1 MKRTTVVSPH
11 ELCEFAE
18 EHYGISNMKADR
30 LVSWVRPEC
39 EVKTYDYELVYL
51 EDPEDDSYTDHVEAR
66 QLLIDFMKHNKLKKF
81 TLTQ

>member
-1 MKRTTVVSPH
+1 
-11 ELCEFAE
+11 
-18 EHYGISNMKADR
+18 
-30 LVSWVRPEC
+30 
-39 EVKTYDYELVYL
+39 LVYL

>member
-18 EHYGISNMKADR
+18 EHYGISNEEADG
-30 LVSWVRPEC
+30 LVWWVTPEC
-39 EVKTYDYELVYL
+39 EVRTRTYELFEI
-51 EDPEDDSYTDHVEAR
+51 EDEDSEEYSEPKAR
-66 QLLIDFMKHNKLKKF
+66 QLLIDFMTHHKLKEF